1 MAARVPV
8 VLGILTIV
16 GVVAWF
22 ALRDGSTPAPTTASR
37 SANLAPR
44 GAIAAPEGP
53 AVPAELPADGA
64 AHLGAVLPPATTD
77 ATEDGFAAEPPD
89 KRWAA
94 TTELEIARRWKKVR
108 GARLAETECRH
119 TQCRITIVGNEAEL
133 GTTIADLEGPRGMK
147 GYAQNVLLTA
157 PTKRPDG
164 SIELRAYLK
173 FER

>member
-8 VLGILTIV
+8 VLGIMTIT

-22 ALRDGSTPAPTTASR
+22 ALRDGSKPAPPTAPG

-53 AVPAELPADGA
+53 TVPADTPADA
-64 AHLGAVLPPATTD
+64 AAPTPILPPSTTSAAED
-77 ATEDGFAAEPPD
+77 AFAAETAD

-94 TTELEIARRWKKVR
+94 TTELEITRRWKKVR
-108 GARLAETECRH
+108 GARLADTECRH
-119 TQCRITIVGNEAEL
+119 TQCRITIVGSEAEL
-133 GTTIADLEGPRGMK
+133 GTTISELEGPRGMR